1 MKKNIVII
9 IVVVAIILASI
20 IGGIAYFVISDLKQE
35 EQLKTELAE
44 ISELVNTENID
55 LEQVN
60 KKLNTIITK
69 NDYAVVEQACKE
81 YLSDNFNNIMEIA
94 DILNDENIAN
104 SLTASN
110 YKEDGPDFIKTK
122 KYLSET
128 MQKLE
133 ECKNKYYDLL
143 TEEKAMSYINNK
155 NLDNYYTDFYKDE
168 IIFDI
173 ETERNDKT
181 VENSLNDVVSLLDN
195 SEKII
200 DFLIENKGK
209 WQVEGDNIVFNSET
223 LSQKYNELIDN
234 L

>member
-9 IVVVAIILASI
+9 IVVVAIILASV

-44 ISELVNTENID
+44 ISELVNTGNID
-55 LEQVN
+55 FDQVN

-81 YLSDNFNNIMEIA
+81 YLSDNFKNIMEMA
-94 DILNDENIAN
+94 KILNDENITN

-209 WQVEGDNIVFNSET
+209 WQIEGDNIVFNSET

>member
-1 MKKNIVII
+1 MMKKNIAII
-9 IVVVAIILASI
+9 IIVVAIILASI

-55 LEQVN
+55 FDQVN

-94 DILNDENIAN
+94 KILNDENITN

-122 KYLSET
+122 EYLSET
-128 MQKLE
+128 KQKLE

-143 TEEKAMSYINNK
+143 TEEKAMSYIKATAATIK
-155 NLDNYYTDFYKDE
+155 NTK
-168 IIFDI
+168 
-173 ETERNDKT
+173 
-181 VENSLNDVVSLLDN
+181 
-195 SEKII
+195 
-200 DFLIENKGK
+200 KGK
-209 WQVEGDNIVFNSET
+209 VASI
-223 LSQKYNELIDN
+223 I
-234 L
+234 

>member
-9 IVVVAIILASI
+9 IGVVAIILASV

-44 ISELVNTENID
+44 ISELVNTGNID
-55 LEQVN
+55 FDQVN

-81 YLSDNFNNIMEIA
+81 YLSDNFKNIMEMA
-94 DILNDENIAN
+94 KILNDENITN

-209 WQVEGDNIVFNSET
+209 WQIEGDNIVFNSDT
-223 LSQKYNELIDN
+223 LSQ
-234 L
+234 

>member
-1 MKKNIVII
+1 MKKKNVII
-9 IVVVAIILASI
+9 IVVIAIILASV

-55 LEQVN
+55 LDQVN

-69 NDYAVVEQACKE
+69 NDYAVVEQACKQ
-81 YLSDNFNNIMEIA
+81 YLSDSFNNIFEIA
-94 DILNDENIAN
+94 DILNDENITN